1 MRSRLCLTLSST
13 LLFTLLTSVNAQAD
27 TSAAACS
34 DLPEHDYS
42 EILNCYKKEQASK
55 PLLYVAKGVQTFP
68 GVEKRSFELTSQHWS
83 PEGLTSPEQ
92 WKHDVDIYIPDN
104 ALHSQALLVANN
116 GTNIPS
122 DKKSTTEPTDFTQA
136 MALEVARKT
145 GTIVISLSNIPNQY
159 LTYTDDGIAR
169 TEDAS
174 VAHSWKL
181 FLDNPEARHYM
192 SVHVPMMATL
202 VKAMDLAEKEL
213 KPWKVERFI
222 ASGASKRAWAAW
234 LSAIADERINAVVP
248 FVIDVLST
256 DKVLEHTYQSFGKN
270 WPLAFYDYYQE
281 GVIRQR
287 HTENFKKLLKIEDP
301 LAYLDSAYAQ
311 RLSIPKYIVNAS
323 SDDFFVPDNSD
334 HYFDQLPGP
343 KSLRVAPN
351 ASHTGIRQFVE
362 NSLISVINRWQQ
374 NRPLPTIT
382 TRTVTGGA
390 QNAVSLQFTEAP
402 VQVTQWTAVN
412 PMARDFR
419 DACGIRYQPT
429 HITPSTSM
437 NALVHMETPE
447 QGWSATFV
455 EATFADGFVATTPVQ
470 IMPDRYPTAAPPE
483 TGPLCKTL
491 PDLVGR

>member
-169 TEDAS
+169 T
-174 VAHSWKL
+174 
-181 FLDNPEARHYM
+181 
-192 SVHVPMMATL
+192 
-202 VKAMDLAEKEL
+202 
-213 KPWKVERFI
+213 
-222 ASGASKRAWAAW
+222 
-234 LSAIADERINAVVP
+234 
-248 FVIDVLST
+248 
-256 DKVLEHTYQSFGKN
+256 
-270 WPLAFYDYYQE
+270 
-281 GVIRQR
+281 
-287 HTENFKKLLKIEDP
+287 
-301 LAYLDSAYAQ
+301 
-311 RLSIPKYIVNAS
+311 
-323 SDDFFVPDNSD
+323 
-334 HYFDQLPGP
+334 
-343 KSLRVAPN
+343 
-351 ASHTGIRQFVE
+351 
-362 NSLISVINRWQQ
+362 
-374 NRPLPTIT
+374 
-382 TRTVTGGA
+382 
-390 QNAVSLQFTEAP
+390 
-402 VQVTQWTAVN
+402 
-412 PMARDFR
+412 
-419 DACGIRYQPT
+419 
-429 HITPSTSM
+429 
-437 NALVHMETPE
+437 
-447 QGWSATFV
+447 
-455 EATFADGFVATTPVQ
+455 
-470 IMPDRYPTAAPPE
+470 
-483 TGPLCKTL
+483 
-491 PDLVGR
+491 